1 MEASKSSRSKNL
13 QILRIQI
20 WIRNIALTDGMV
32 KIFEI
37 SGSKMDENQSI

>member
-20 WIRNIALTDGMV
+20 WNIALTDGMV

-37 SGSKMDENQSI
+37 SGSKMDENQII